1 MKRQEEETP
10 KAAQQEEAVK
20 RRAAKIAYQYGEE
33 SEEARKR
40 AIALFRE
47 LSPLWQTRFEADM
60 SPETLAAW
68 KALREAAS
76 EGRKQKIENA
86 RLERRRRFDKALAPL
101 LAAGYGKAVA
111 AAGSGLRMAEM
122 DGLLSP
128 EERVQCLEIRK
139 NALFAEKVRT
149 ILGCTRTELDR
160 WDADGRLLHRFT
172 TAIDVNGK
180 RVHARRWLLP
190 EVEAAHA
197 RIGQWRNLDE
207 AAKKKRRKLARSKGW
222 LERDW
227 EKGVQ
232 LLSRRIDA
240 LIRRHG
246 THGIVT
252 FELDR
257 PIAVVIRPPAWDEGD
272 SVKKYV
278 LRHIGEFMAKPGAEA
293 KIVVRIF
300 TAAKCRVNVPGNGV
314 VEVPAKKVYGFGLVN
329 FKGMVAFGP
338 VDKEDVFVHCSTDA
352 RNGLLLAPEPDVEY
366 CGNVRFAD
374 PLWNV

>member
-1 MKRQEEETP
+1 MKRREET
-10 KAAQQEEAVK
+10 AIQHEEAIK
-20 RRAAKIAYQYGEE
+20 RRAAEVAYLYGEE

-47 LSPLWQTRFEADM
+47 LRPLWQTRFETDM

-68 KALREAAS
+68 KALRETAS
-76 EGRKQKIENA
+76 AERQRKIEDA
-86 RLERRRRFDKALAPL
+86 RAERRRKFERALALL
-101 LAAGYGKAVA
+101 LAVGYSKAIA
-111 AAGSGLRMAEM
+111 AAGSGLRMEEM

-128 EERVQCLEIRK
+128 EERAQCLEIRK
-139 NALFAEKVRT
+139 NALFAEKVRA

-160 WDADGRLLHRFT
+160 WDADGRLPHRFT
-172 TAIDVNGK
+172 TAIDVSGK
-180 RVHARRWLLP
+180 HVHARRWLLP
-190 EVEAAHA
+190 EVEAARA
-197 RIGQWRNLDE
+197 RIGRWRKRDE
-207 AAKKKRRKLARSKGW
+207 AAKRKRRKIARSKGW

-227 EKGVQ
+227 ERGVQ
-232 LLSRRIDA
+232 LLARRIDA

-246 THGIVT
+246 THGLAT
-252 FELDR
+252 FELDH
-257 PIAVVIRPPAWDEGD
+257 PITVDVRPPVWGESA

-278 LRHIGEFMAKPGAEA
+278 LRRIGEFAAKPGAEA

-300 TAAKCRVNVPGNGV
+300 TAAKCRINAPGDGV

-366 CGNVRFAD
+366 CGTVQPAH